1 MLVGGDEEFLS
12 IVMEYNLTNL
22 NYWFLSDRALTCV
35 GRTGGQA
42 RVQCGAG

>member
-1 MLVGGDEEFLS
+1 
-12 IVMEYNLTNL
+12 MEYNLTNL